1 MYLNIIGT
9 WRVFL
14 VSFFLPAIQTV
25 LFNVTLGGE
34 PSYLKMA
41 IVNEEL
47 DLSQGRVCINNT
59 MDCAYSMLSCRY
71 LQYINDNIIQVIY
84 LLFYWLSINY

>member
-1 MYLNIIGT
+1 
-9 WRVFL
+9 VFL

-84 LLFYWLSINY
+84 LLFY